1 MKSKNSKRYYV
12 ISSKRENTYEFIKSN
27 IGSNSNIIT
36 DKLSLAKI
44 FDDNKKALK
53 FISNLS
59 KELRVNRSWFTLE
72 VQLNNNTVIVK
83 NEKIK
88 EEMLNSIGI
97 DDIENINKNIKH
109 FEIKDKNSNSTNEI
123 LNYYDTFLNDISTKR
138 ENLIEKKSELENKRD
153 LIEKKIV
160 DLNHYIEFYT
170 LNASMGYCAYKE
182 LHDIFNERRNIKN
195 EINKINII
203 LKAFDNTTD
212 FNKLYSDLNKVN
224 NQKYS
229 PRVLFDL
236 FN

>member
-1 MKSKNSKRYYV
+1 MKSKNAKRYYI

-27 IGSNSNIIT
+27 VDSNSNIIT
-36 DKLSLAKI
+36 SKLSLAKI

-72 VQLNNNTVIVK
+72 VDISKNTIVIK
-83 NEKIK
+83 NEKVK
-88 EEMLNSIGI
+88 EEILRLANNNSTKLS
-97 DDIENINKNIKH
+97 DIKNTKH
-109 FEIKDKNSNSTNEI
+109 FENSEI
-123 LNYYDTFLNDISTKR
+123 LNYYDDFLNDISIKK
-138 ENLIEKKSELENKRD
+138 EKLIERKAELENKKD

-182 LHDIFNERRNIKN
+182 LHDIFNERRSVKN

-203 LKAFDNTTD
+203 LKAFDSTTD
-212 FNKLYSDLNKVN
+212 FNKLYNDLNKVN

-229 PRVLFDL
+229 PRILFDL
-236 FN
+236 FD

>member
-1 MKSKNSKRYYV
+1 MKSKNTKRYYI

-27 IGSNSNIIT
+27 VDSNSNIIT
-36 DKLSLAKI
+36 SKLSLAKI
-44 FDDNKKALK
+44 FDDSKKALK

-72 VQLNNNTVIVK
+72 VDISKNTIVIK
-83 NEKIK
+83 NEKVK
-88 EEMLNSIGI
+88 EEMLRLANNNSTKLS
-97 DDIENINKNIKH
+97 DIKNTKH
-109 FEIKDKNSNSTNEI
+109 FENSEI
-123 LNYYDTFLNDISTKR
+123 LNYYDDFLNDISIKK
-138 ENLIEKKSELENKRD
+138 EKLIERKAELENKKD

-182 LHDIFNERRNIKN
+182 LHDIFNERRSVKN

-203 LKAFDNTTD
+203 LKAFDSTTD
-212 FNKLYSDLNKVN
+212 FNKLYNDLNKVN

-229 PRVLFDL
+229 PRILFDL
-236 FN
+236 FD